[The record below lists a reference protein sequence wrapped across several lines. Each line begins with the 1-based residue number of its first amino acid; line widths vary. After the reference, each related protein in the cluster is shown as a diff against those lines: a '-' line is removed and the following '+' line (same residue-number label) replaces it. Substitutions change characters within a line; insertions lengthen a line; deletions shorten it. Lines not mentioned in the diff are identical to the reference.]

1 MQSSRT
7 LLSLK
12 TTISVCIVFESY
24 NLGRGTSSPPRIL
37 SLIHAQKASWR
48 STCEGE
54 ARQEAT
60 TVEGSAIL
68 HYGSPCIAHHLEWRV
83 SEAVA
88 AHDAFHDYSE
98 IDVDDG
104 ISMHLNG
111 LHRTSGTNSRA
122 RWRRAGRLLGGLGL
136 PLPSAPDRHVCR
148 LWASDWAVQKSFV

>member
-1 MQSSRT
+1 
-7 LLSLK
+7 
-12 TTISVCIVFESY
+12 V
-24 NLGRGTSSPPRIL
+24 
-37 SLIHAQKASWR
+37 IHAQKASWR

-98 IDVDDG
+98 FDVDDG
-104 ISMHLNG
+104 ISVH
-111 LHRTSGTNSRA
+111 TSTGYTEP
-122 RWRRAGRLLGGLGL
+122 AGPILVLGGAGL
-136 PLPSAPDRHVCR
+136 AGC
-148 LWASDWAVQKSFV
+148 

>member
-1 MQSSRT
+1 MYCFRKLQPRPWYIISTEDFVCDTRT
-7 LLSLK
+7 KSKLE
-12 TTISVCIVFESY
+12 V
-24 NLGRGTSSPPRIL
+24 
-37 SLIHAQKASWR
+37 
-48 STCEGE
+48 
-54 ARQEAT
+54 RQEAT

-98 IDVDDG
+98 FDVDDG

-148 LWASDWAVQKSFV
+148 RWASDWAVQKSFV